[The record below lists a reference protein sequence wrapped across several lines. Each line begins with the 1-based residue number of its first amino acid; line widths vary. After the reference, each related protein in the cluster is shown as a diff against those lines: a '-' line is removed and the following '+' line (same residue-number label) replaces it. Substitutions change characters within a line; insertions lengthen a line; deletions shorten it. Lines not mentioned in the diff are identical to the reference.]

1 MVTKTKHG
9 PNPALIEEP
18 DEALV
23 VPAAVVP
30 LIEPIQVFKDTVSE
44 IKFRKPTAADI
55 LQVGGSPVEFDPISR
70 PPRVTHPPELM
81 TAMISRLGNIPT
93 GSVLKMDARDWTACA
108 WAISPFFL
116 PNLGQI

>member
-1 MVTKTKHG
+1 MVKQNKG
-9 PNPALIEEP
+9 PNLVEEP

-23 VPAAVVP
+23 VPAAVVT